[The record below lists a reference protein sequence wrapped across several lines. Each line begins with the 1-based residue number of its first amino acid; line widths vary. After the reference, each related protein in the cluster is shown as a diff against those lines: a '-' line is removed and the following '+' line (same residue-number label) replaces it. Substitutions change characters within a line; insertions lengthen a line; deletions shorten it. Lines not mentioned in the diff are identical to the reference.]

1 MKRYICLLFFYLIT
15 SNALGEEENGLNNVS
30 ELLWKNRIIIVF
42 SAEDGEVSTLIKE
55 AEEINDRDIVWFVFK
70 GDSVLTNYS
79 GKLSPV
85 FQKRVSDKFRSVAKR
100 VILIGKDG
108 GIKLKADVI
117 DMRNIY
123 AKIDS
128 MPMRRREIRDKR

>member
-15 SNALGEEENGLNNVS
+15 SNALGEEKNGLNNVS
-30 ELLWKNRIIIVF
+30 ELLGKNRIIIVF

-108 GIKLKADVI
+108 GIKLRADVI